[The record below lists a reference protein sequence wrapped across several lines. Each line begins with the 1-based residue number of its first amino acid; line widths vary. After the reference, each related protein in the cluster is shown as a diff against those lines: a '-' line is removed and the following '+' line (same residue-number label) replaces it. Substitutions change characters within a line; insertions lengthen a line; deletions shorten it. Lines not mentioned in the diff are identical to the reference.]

1 LPALNPT
8 PEDFAMAEKTKSDFR
23 ILDRPDVQPRRYTAG
38 DTIIAKGAMTREMFF
53 VRKGKVEILIRD
65 KAVDAVG
72 RGGIFGEMSLI
83 DLEPRSATVVA
94 VEDCEVVPI
103 NERLFVELVQES
115 PYFALDVMRVLAE
128 RIRLLDR
135 LV

>member
-1 LPALNPT
+1 MT
-8 PEDFAMAEKTKSDFR
+8 EKKKNTDFR
-23 ILDRPDVQPRRYTAG
+23 ILDRPDIKPRRYAAG
-38 DTIIAKGAMTREMFF
+38 ETIIAKGAMTREMFL
-53 VRKGKVEILIRD
+53 VRKGKVEIVLHG

-72 RGGIFGEMSLI
+72 PGGIFGEMSLI
-83 DLEPRSATVVA
+83 DMEPRSATAVA

-103 NERLFVELVQES
+103 DERLFVELVQES

-128 RIRLLDR
+128 RIRMLDR